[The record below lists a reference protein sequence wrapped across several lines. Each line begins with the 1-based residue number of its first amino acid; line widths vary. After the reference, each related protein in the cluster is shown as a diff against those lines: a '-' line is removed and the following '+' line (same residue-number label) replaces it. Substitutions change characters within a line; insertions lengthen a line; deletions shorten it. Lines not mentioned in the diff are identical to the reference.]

1 MGADQN
7 ICKIKNYE
15 KGMCILINTHIY
27 IYMYRDTYSFFAS
40 GASWSSLWHQGR
52 ELFFCNQGP
61 WSKGDLMSNPDQYTV
76 VDELGGSLNRVIIG
90 L

>member
-27 IYMYRDTYSFFAS
+27 ICIEIHIRFLHLEQAGHHFGTKDGSCFFATKD
-40 GASWSSLWHQGR
+40 H
-52 ELFFCNQGP
+52 GP
-61 WSKGDLMSNPDQYTV
+61 K
-76 VDELGGSLNRVIIG
+76 VI
-90 L
+90 